1 MIGKQI
7 STKVQTV
14 LKSLLFSHTMYKLR
28 LLRKVKYVYLF
39 AKQTAIEQGETT
51 TQILFWFHTMPL
63 SHCERFLSNQSVLQ
77 DN

>member
-51 TQILFWFHTMPL
+51 TQILF
-63 SHCERFLSNQSVLQ
+63 
-77 DN
+77 